1 MGRENRADDEGKGAE
16 GIEDTGERERKRRR
30 SWRMT
35 KRLEP
40 SCLPWLL
47 VLSLF
52 HHHRGCVVRKSH
64 AHDCS
69 LHKYYRVK
77 DI

>member
-16 GIEDTGERERKRRR
+16 GREDTGEREEEEEE
-30 SWRMT
+30 
-35 KRLEP
+35 LEDDEAP
-40 SCLPWLL
+40 GAFLPCLLL

-69 LHKYYRVK
+69 LRTQ
-77 DI
+77 IL